1 MFKRL
6 AAAVVCVLALSACSS
21 EHKENTLTLV
31 ASPEPHARI
40 LNYIADE
47 GLAEGVELDV
57 KVIQGGIDPNHV
69 TANGD
74 ADANFFQHDPYLQEW
89 SEENDDHSLRSVAA
103 VHLEPL
109 TVFSTSV
116 DSLEQ
121 LPAGAT
127 VTIPND
133 PVNRARA
140 LSLLAENNLIEIDER
155 SAETAVEDITAN
167 PRDLTITL
175 VDARLLPQ
183 TLEDKDVA
191 VSVIN
196 GNFALEAGL
205 NYEEDSLAGEDPD
218 NNPYV
223 NILVAWQDVADSP
236 QVKALATA
244 LQSPEVA
251 EFIRNNYHG
260 AVLPAQH

>member
-1 MFKRL
+1 MIKKIA
-6 AAAVVCVLALSACSS
+6 AAAVCVLGLSACSAQPD
-21 EHKENTLTLV
+21 ENTLTVV

-40 LNYIADE
+40 LEYIADE

-69 TANGD
+69 TTHGD
-74 ADANFFQHDPYLQEW
+74 ADANFFQHQPYLEEW
-89 SEENDDHSLRSVAA
+89 SEENDDHSLRSVAN

-109 TVFSTSV
+109 TLFSTSI
-116 DSLEQ
+116 DSLES
-121 LPAGAT
+121 LPDGAT

-140 LSLLAENNLIEIDER
+140 LALLADTGLIEVEDR
-155 SAETAVEDITAN
+155 GAETAVEDITAN
-167 PRDLTITL
+167 PRELTITP

-183 TLEDKDVA
+183 TLEDEDVA
-191 VSVIN
+191 AAVIN

-205 NYEEDSLAGEDPD
+205 DYAEDGLAAEKPE

-223 NILVAWQDVADSP
+223 NILVAPEDKADSP
-236 QVKALATA
+236 AVQALAQA
-244 LQSPEVA
+244 LESQEVA
-251 EFIRNNYHG
+251 DFIRAEYQS
-260 AVLPAQH
+260 AVLPAH